1 MISERDKKRIEKLLM
16 KLLET
21 DYELYRSV
29 FSFVDSNYNEDG
41 SLNDVFEDIE
51 IKLFNHKKN
60 EDDPFKFYRPK
71 G

>member
-1 MISERDKKRIEKLLM
+1 MINERDKKRIEKLLL

-51 IKLFNHKKN
+51 IKLFNK
-60 EDDPFKFYRPK
+60 E
-71 G
+71 

>member
-21 DYELYRSV
+21 DYALYRSV

-41 SLNDVFEDIE
+41 SLDDVFEDIE
-51 IKLFNHKKN
+51 IKLFNK
-60 EDDPFKFYRPK
+60 E
-71 G
+71 

>member
-1 MISERDKKRIEKLLM
+1 MISERDKKRIEKLLL

-51 IKLFNHKKN
+51 IKLFNK
-60 EDDPFKFYRPK
+60 E
-71 G
+71 

>member
-1 MISERDKKRIEKLLM
+1 MINERDKKRIEKLLL

-41 SLNDVFEDIE
+41 SLDDVFEDIE
-51 IKLFNHKKN
+51 IKLFNK
-60 EDDPFKFYRPK
+60 E
-71 G
+71 

>member
-51 IKLFNHKKN
+51 IKLFNK
-60 EDDPFKFYRPK
+60 E
-71 G
+71 